1 MRGLRA
7 ALASLRAFAQ
17 DSRGN
22 ATVEFIIV
30 VPVLMMLV
38 FSIYE
43 AGWFMVRSTMLDRG
57 LDMAVR
63 DLRLGLIANPTHDEL
78 KKRVCAHTTV
88 IKNCETT
95 LVLELTPFNLGAG
108 PGLDSPVCVDR
119 SSKVEP
125 VFTYKPGIR
134 SEIMFV
140 RACSIVDPLFPLMG
154 FAAAMTRNEGGEFAI
169 IAHSAF
175 ANEPE

>member
-1 MRGLRA
+1 MRRLRA
-7 ALASLRAFAQ
+7 ALAGLRAFAR

-22 ATVEFIIV
+22 ATVEFVIV

-57 LDMAVR
+57 LDMAIR
-63 DLRLGLIANPTHDEL
+63 DLRLGLIANPTHDTL
-78 KKRVCAHTTV
+78 KERVCEHTAI
-88 IKNCETT
+88 IKDCESSII
-95 LVLELTPFNLGAG
+95 LELTPFNLGTG
-108 PGLDSPVCVDR
+108 PDLDDPVCVDR
-119 SSKVEP
+119 ASSVEP
-125 VFTYKPGIR
+125 VYTYKPGVR

-140 RACSIVDPLFPLMG
+140 RACTVVDPLFPLMG
-154 FAAAMTRNEGGEFAI
+154 FAAAMSRNEGGEFAI